1 MLCPTC
7 KIDNKA
13 GGRFCTAC
21 GSQLTVA
28 CVTCGFSNAPGD
40 RFCGGCGS
48 ALGAIA
54 LQAAPP
60 DAQAA
65 ARHPVHRRAGEGERK
80 RVTVLFADLKGSTAA
95 IEGLDP
101 EAAMHHL
108 EPALQIMVRLVN
120 RYEGVV
126 CRRLGD
132 GILALFGAPVAHE
145 DHAVRACFAALGMQ
159 RALREAGMGETVRV
173 GLNSGDVLYRTIAS
187 DLGLEIDVVGPVVH
201 LAARMEQMA
210 PPGSVFLTGETQAL
224 TQGLIEMRSVGPRDV
239 RGTSA
244 PIETYEAVGASMYV
258 SRWQASSTRE
268 RAPFVGREAELATL
282 QTALAALERKRGG
295 VVGISG
301 EAGLGK
307 SRLVHST
314 IDEGSLAGAH
324 KSIFAAATALGR
336 TIPYHA
342 LASALRDLF
351 RIAESDDTKRVSE
364 LVTGLLVELDPS
376 LVPSA
381 PVLASLISLSAATAD
396 WLAMDPRQKR
406 VIAREACVKLARVV
420 SAKTP
425 LALVFEDAHWVDRDS
440 EEVLRAM
447 AGLARESPILVVL
460 TYRPEYDD
468 SWLPSVG
475 GARLRMAP
483 LTDEDVRRALADWFV
498 EGPETE
504 RLIGRLTERVGGNP
518 LFVEECVR
526 ALAQAG
532 ALTTLV
538 VGADGA
544 TARRRYACWE
554 APDSIRV
561 PPSVHDVIASR
572 IDRRSP
578 ECVALLHT
586 LSMVDTRIPLWLA
599 TAVSGQASAATEGA
613 LREAVTAEILVQA
626 SLYPDVEYVFAH
638 ALLREVAHDSL
649 TRARRVEAHRRIV
662 SAIEGHHA
670 ERPHDQAEWLAHHAA
685 EGELWDKA
693 ALYQGEAAERALA
706 RGSYAEAITGM
717 RAALK
722 SYDQSAASP
731 EATGRAIDQLRA
743 LRGMLYASGGDR
755 KESWAIL
762 ERAEELARGLD
773 DKVRLAWV
781 WADQSGLYWAEGR
794 YRDAIASARR
804 SLEIAEQASDVRLR
818 ALALHRVGLGLHLI
832 GDYPGA
838 TVALRQTC
846 ALLSGSLRFERIG
859 MAAITTVI
867 AGAFLVT
874 ALCDMGELE
883 EADQRLAETM
893 ASAAESRDMYSI
905 ASAQLP
911 RCILAIARSDA
922 ATAIP
927 LLEGLLRAA
936 RAGGALAVVRLM
948 EVFLGR
954 AKFVAG
960 DIKGGLDLLSG
971 KGLPEGSERSYL
983 DGIGGVWLAEAM
995 FASGSADEAE
1005 ALLENVERDITER
1018 GEAGHLAHC
1027 WALKGR
1033 LAVARGDLA
1042 KAASEFERSLAQA
1055 RRLSMRPVCEACE
1068 AELAAIAALQSA
1080 GSLQRNVE
1088 V

>member
-1 MLCPTC
+1 M
-7 KIDNKA
+7 
-13 GGRFCTAC
+13 
-21 GSQLTVA
+21 
-28 CVTCGFSNAPGD
+28 
-40 RFCGGCGS
+40 
-48 ALGAIA
+48 
-54 LQAAPP
+54 
-60 DAQAA
+60 
-65 ARHPVHRRAGEGERK
+65 
-80 RVTVLFADLKGSTAA
+80 TVLFADLKGSTAA

-101 EAAMHHL
+101 EAAMHRL
-108 EPALQIMVRLVN
+108 EPALQIMMRLVN

-159 RALREAGMGETVRV
+159 RELREAGMAEMVRV

-201 LAARMEQMA
+201 VAARMEQMA
-210 PPGSVFLTGETQAL
+210 PPGSVYLTGETQAL
-224 TQGLIEMRSVGPRDV
+224 TQGLVETRGLGPREV
-239 RGTSA
+239 KGSSA
-244 PIETYEAVGASMYV
+244 PIDVHEATGASMYV
-258 SRWQASSTRE
+258 SRWQAASTRE
-268 RAPFVGREAELATL
+268 RAPFVGREGERATL
-282 QTALAALERKRGG
+282 ETALAALDRKRGG
-295 VVGISG
+295 VIGISG

-314 IDEGSLAGAH
+314 INEGRLSGAY
-324 KSIFAAATALGR
+324 KTVFAAATALGR
-336 TIPYHA
+336 TIPYNA
-342 LASALRDLF
+342 LTSALRDLF
-351 RIAESDDTKRVSE
+351 RVAESDDTKRVHE
-364 LVTGLLVELDPS
+364 LVATLLAELDPS
-376 LVPSA
+376 LVSDA
-381 PVLASLISLSAATAD
+381 AVLASLISLSAATPE

-406 VIAREACVKLARVV
+406 VVAREACVRLARVV
-420 SAKTP
+420 AAKTP
-425 LALVFEDAHWVDRDS
+425 LVVVFEDVHWVDRDS

-447 AGLARESPILVVL
+447 ASLTRESPLLVVL
-460 TYRPEYDD
+460 TYRAEYDD
-468 SWLPSVG
+468 SWLPAVG
-475 GARLRMAP
+475 GTRLRMAP
-483 LTDEDVRRALADWFV
+483 LSDEDVRRALGEWFV

-504 RLIGRLTERVGGNP
+504 RLIDRLTERVGGNP

-532 ALTTLV
+532 SLTTLV
-538 VGADGA
+538 VGADGT

-649 TRARRVEAHRRIV
+649 TRPRRVEAHRRIV
-662 SAIEGHHA
+662 GAIEGHHA
-670 ERPHDQAEWLAHHAA
+670 ERPHDLAEWLAHHAA

-722 SYDQSAASP
+722 SYDQSAVSR
-731 EATGRAIDQLRA
+731 EATGRAIDQLRT
-743 LRGMLYASGGDR
+743 LRGLLYATGGDR
-755 KESWAIL
+755 RENWAIL

-773 DKVRLAWV
+773 DKLRLAWV
-781 WADQSGLYWAEGR
+781 WADQSGLYWSEGK
-794 YRDAIASARR
+794 YRDAIATARR

-818 ALALHRVGLGLHLI
+818 ALALLRVGLGLISI

-838 TVALRQTC
+838 TTALRQTC
-846 ALLSGSLRFERIG
+846 ALLSGSLRLERIG
-859 MAAITTVI
+859 MAAITSVI
-867 AGAFLVT
+867 AGSFLVV
-874 ALCDMGELE
+874 ALCDMGEFE
-883 EADQRLAETM
+883 EAEQRLAETL

-905 ASAQLP
+905 TSAQLP
-911 RCILAIARSDA
+911 RGILAIERSDV

-927 LLEGLLRAA
+927 LLEGLVHAA

-954 AKFVAG
+954 AKFIAG
-960 DIKGGLDLLSG
+960 DVKGGLELLSG
-971 KGLPEGSERSYL
+971 KRSPDDPERSYWH
-983 DGIGGVWLAEAM
+983 GRGGVWLAEALS
-995 FASGSADEAE
+995 ASGSADEAE

-1018 GEAGHLAHC
+1018 GEASHLAQC

-1042 KAASEFERSLAQA
+1042 KAAREFERSLAQA

-1068 AELAAIAALQSA
+1068 AELAAIAALQSKQ
-1080 GSLQRNVE
+1080 SVERNVE

>member
-1 MLCPTC
+1 
-7 KIDNKA
+7 
-13 GGRFCTAC
+13 
-21 GSQLTVA
+21 
-28 CVTCGFSNAPGD
+28 
-40 RFCGGCGS
+40 
-48 ALGAIA
+48 
-54 LQAAPP
+54 
-60 DAQAA
+60 
-65 ARHPVHRRAGEGERK
+65 
-80 RVTVLFADLKGSTAA
+80 
-95 IEGLDP
+95 
-101 EAAMHHL
+101 
-108 EPALQIMVRLVN
+108 
-120 RYEGVV
+120 
-126 CRRLGD
+126 
-132 GILALFGAPVAHE
+132 
-145 DHAVRACFAALGMQ
+145 
-159 RALREAGMGETVRV
+159 
-173 GLNSGDVLYRTIAS
+173 
-187 DLGLEIDVVGPVVH
+187 
-201 LAARMEQMA
+201 MEQMA

-224 TQGLIEMRSVGPRDV
+224 TQGLIEMRSMGPRDV

-282 QTALAALERKRGG
+282 ETALVALERKRGG

-351 RIAESDDTKRVSE
+351 RVAESDDTKRVNE
-364 LVTGLLVELDPS
+364 LVTGLLAELDPS
-376 LVPSA
+376 LVSSA

-406 VIAREACVKLARVV
+406 IVAREACVKLARVV
-420 SAKTP
+420 AAKTP
-425 LALVFEDAHWVDRDS
+425 LVLVFEDVHWVDRDS

-447 AGLARESPILVVL
+447 AALARESPILVVL

-468 SWLPSVG
+468 SWLPAVG

-483 LTDEDVRRALADWFV
+483 LTDEDVRHALADWFV

-504 RLIGRLTERVGGNP
+504 RLIDRLTERVGGNP

-532 ALTTLV
+532 SLTTLV
-538 VGADGA
+538 VGADGT

-554 APDSIRV
+554 APESIRV

-599 TAVSGQASAATEGA
+599 TSVSGQASAATEGA
-613 LREAVTAEILVQA
+613 LREAVAAEILVQA

-662 SAIEGHHA
+662 GAIEGHHA
-670 ERPHDQAEWLAHHAA
+670 ERPHDLAEWLAHHTA

-693 ALYQGEAAERALA
+693 ARYQGEAAERALA
-706 RGSYAEAITGM
+706 RGSYAEAIAGM

-722 SYDQSAASP
+722 SFDQSVTSP
-731 EATGRAIDQLRA
+731 EVTGRAIDQLRA
-743 LRGMLYASGGDR
+743 LRGLLYATGGDLR
-755 KESWAIL
+755 ESRTMLA
-762 ERAEELARGLD
+762 RAEELARGLD
-773 DKVRLAWV
+773 DKLRLAWV
-781 WADQSGLYWAEGR
+781 WADQSAQYWVEGE
-794 YRDAIASARR
+794 YRDAIAAARR
-804 SLEIAEQASDVRLR
+804 SLEIAEQAGDVRLR
-818 ALALHRVGLGLHLI
+818 ALALLRVGLGLYSV

-838 TVALRQTC
+838 TTALRQTC

-867 AGAFLVT
+867 AGGLLVT

-883 EADQRLAETM
+883 EAEQRLAETM

-905 ASAQLP
+905 TSAQLP
-911 RCILAIARSDA
+911 RCILAMARSDV

-927 LLEGLLRAA
+927 LLEGLLGAVK
-936 RAGGALAVVRLM
+936 AGGALGVMQIM
-948 EVFLGR
+948 EVHLGR
-954 AKFVAG
+954 AKLIAG
-960 DIKGGLDLLSG
+960 DIAGALELLSR
-971 KGLPEGSERSYL
+971 KRQSDGSERSHVHS
-983 DGIGGVWLAEAM
+983 IGKIWLAEAT
-995 FASGSADEAE
+995 FAAGSADEAE
-1005 ALLENVERDITER
+1005 TLLDSAERDITER

-1033 LAVARGDLA
+1033 LAMARGDLA

-1055 RRLSMRPVCEACE
+1055 RRLSMRPVYEACE

-1080 GSLQRNVE
+1080 SSIKRNVE